1 MSSIPA
7 DLRYTESHEW
17 IRDEG
22 DGVVAVGI
30 TDFAQSQLGDIV
42 FVEVPQPGT
51 EIAAGEVIGVVE
63 SVKAASDLY
72 SPLSGTVEAS
82 NGELETGPE
91 RVNEDA
97 YAAWFVRIR
106 LSDPSQAAALLDA
119 AAYTAKL
126 PADQR

>member
-1 MSSIPA
+1 MSSIPEG
-7 DLRYTESHEW
+7 LRYTQSHEW

-22 DGVVAVGI
+22 DGVVTVGI

-42 FVEVPQPGT
+42 FVEVP
-51 EIAAGEVIGVVE
+51 EASAAVAAGEVVGVVE

-72 SPLSGTVEAS
+72 SPVSGTVEAS

-91 RVNEDA
+91 RVNDDP
-97 YAAWFVRIR
+97 YDAWFVRVR
-106 LSDPSQAAALLDA
+106 LSDPAQLNDLLSPAGYAAL
-119 AAYTAKL
+119 L